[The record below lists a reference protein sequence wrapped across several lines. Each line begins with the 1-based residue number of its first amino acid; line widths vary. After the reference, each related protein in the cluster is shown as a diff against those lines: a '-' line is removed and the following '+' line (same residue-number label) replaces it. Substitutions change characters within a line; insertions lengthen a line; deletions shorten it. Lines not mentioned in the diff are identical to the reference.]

1 MSTVEMKAVFIIIEI
16 LVTVQKNLVVF
27 EKNENVS
34 EK

>member
-1 MSTVEMKAVFIIIEI
+1 MKAVFIIIEI